1 MKFNSS
7 SVDSNFLSCPMHGS
21 LLKPQGHFQLSTK
34 INIKSYCVENVVE
47 NCCSIEIIL
56 KLFAMVNDTAKIDP

>member
-1 MKFNSS
+1 
-7 SVDSNFLSCPMHGS
+7 MHGS

-56 KLFAMVNDTAKIDP
+56 KLFAMVNDTAKIDLQD